1 MGSREETFEALVQKF
16 SRLVASAIR
25 RVCARRYQTL
35 IPDIEQEVYAALWK
49 RLGGGKEIDH
59 PASYLYKMALTTA
72 LAVVRKHAPESLP
85 IEDETEPALRNTP
98 GPFGGLLPPERA
110 RLLGEMIERLSP
122 EEGRAIRA
130 HLAGFSHTEIAG
142 LFGWTESVAR
152 HRIYRSIEA
161 LRETM
166 KAQTA
171 HDAAAARS

>member
-1 MGSREETFEALVQKF
+1 MGSREETFEALVEKF

-25 RVCARRYQTL
+25 RVCARRYQAL
-35 IPDIEQEVYAALWK
+35 IPDIEQDVYAALWK
-49 RLGGGKEIDH
+49 RLGRGKEIDH

-72 LAVVRKHAPESLP
+72 LAVVRKHTPGALP
-85 IEDETEPALRNTP
+85 IEGEAEPAPRETP

-122 EEGRAIRA
+122 DEGRAIRA
-130 HLAGFSHTEIAG
+130 HLAGFSHREIAR

-166 KAQTA
+166 RVRIA
-171 HDAAAARS
+171 HDTVAARS

>member
-1 MGSREETFEALVQKF
+1 MGSREETFETLVQKF

-25 RVCARRYQTL
+25 RVCARRYKAL

-72 LAVVRKHAPESLP
+72 LAVVRKHTPEGLP
-85 IEDETEPALRNTP
+85 IEDQTEPAPRDMP
-98 GPFGGLLPPERA
+98 GPLGGLLPPERA

-152 HRIYRSIEA
+152 HRIYRSIET

-166 KAQTA
+166 KVRTA